1 MQADTLET
9 GEIPVNETA
18 EDRLETKSCEDTA
31 AVKWLFWQ
39 SLNRKGIHLNV
50 SVLSFILFFFKG
62 EEIPSFAQAGKTALI
77 FFFFPLFFFSQTH
90 LAYRILP
97 HTPATTIINYFR
109 IRRSEI
115 EGMSLQKGVK
125 KKFCILIALC

>member
-1 MQADTLET
+1 M
-9 GEIPVNETA
+9 
-18 EDRLETKSCEDTA
+18 
-31 AVKWLFWQ
+31 
-39 SLNRKGIHLNV
+39 NV

-77 FFFFPLFFFSQTH
+77 FFFLSSFFFSQTH